1 MVGIRRFAIIGYCAL
16 CFGLV
21 GTMLGVARSLLRL
34 APASDPMI
42 DISVSASLGFISG
55 AMIGSVALLIEA
67 LLRPPRARREP
78 DDSPALLDGEDG
90 PRPVGMWFF
99 LVLVTVLT
107 ATTCGGVVGFVA
119 GGLIG
124 EMRTYQNLAD
134 AKLAKIRPVL
144 QEPQFAGVEAD
155 VWCAGEDYL
164 TGAAADVYLTGE
176 VDSERTREKLEARM
190 QRLFGEEEA
199 KYLLLSVWVAEK

>member
-21 GTMLGVARSLLRL
+21 GTMLGVARILLRL
-34 APASDPMI
+34 DPASDPMI

-55 AMIGSVALLIEA
+55 ATIGSVALLIEA
-67 LLRPPRARREP
+67 LSRVPRARREP
-78 DDSPALLDGEDG
+78 DDSPALPAEEDG

-107 ATTCGGVVGFVA
+107 ATTCGGVVGFVS
-119 GGLIG
+119 GVVIG
-124 EMRTYQNLAD
+124 EMRNDQRMTD
-134 AKLAKIRPVL
+134 AKLDKIRPIL

-155 VWCAGEDYL
+155 YSS
-164 TGAAADVYLTGE
+164 AAQVY
-176 VDSERTREKLEARM
+176 
-190 QRLFGEEEA
+190 LFGEVGSEEA
-199 KYLLLSVWVAEK
+199 RQDLESRIRFLFGDEEAREMLWRVEVANR